1 MIYSLSFPGKALSR
15 ASRVQPRSINPALS
29 FLQETPVTPAHTS
42 LTQQNFANA
51 AIASSHIIKNYQQS
65 SFQQQKPT
73 HKPVI
78 VIPQTTSFEV
88 LYHIPATTAPPVNL
102 GKRTSLP
109 IFLQFDCKFVISVLL
124 FNWFDKCTLQIPIS
138 HL

>member
-102 GKRTSLP
+102 GKMKTSQCGNFK
-109 IFLQFDCKFVISVLL
+109 IFLLFRFYAKSPFENLEVLKL
-124 FNWFDKCTLQIPIS
+124 SFLPF
-138 HL
+138 